1 LLFDKAQILFFH
13 SFKITDKISVR
24 HSTIGDIIR
33 HGEDRYFGALSTLV
47 SIPSDAKSLLADI
60 GLDWVEVPDLEYF
73 AMVTKTLPREESEIF
88 LPGIDFSKFKMYVRP
103 DGDKLYADSENG
115 IVIDMGVHMKIQQ
128 ILCTI
133 HRIKKK
139 PEKPGSKTAR
149 QWLIEE
155 DREKRAIAA
164 AKRER
169 AEPESQII
177 PLVSAMV
184 NMPGFKY
191 NYETVQ
197 DLLYG
202 QFMDAVVRTNVIRN
216 ANALL
221 DGCYSGN
228 INTKKIDKKILD
240 WMRDL

>member
-1 LLFDKAQILFFH
+1 MLFDKAQILFFH

-33 HGEDRYFGALSTLV
+33 YGEDRYFGALSTLV

-139 PEKPGSKTAR
+139 PESF
-149 QWLIEE
+149 
-155 DREKRAIAA
+155 RAFKIVFQQVNC
-164 AKRER
+164 KH
-169 AEPESQII
+169 PDWPFPIYHKWMQPIL
-177 PLVSAMV
+177 PL
-184 NMPGFKY
+184 
-191 NYETVQ
+191 EQT
-197 DLLYG
+197 L
-202 QFMDAVVRTNVIRN
+202 
-216 ANALL
+216 
-221 DGCYSGN
+221 
-228 INTKKIDKKILD
+228 
-240 WMRDL
+240 